1 MSAPPR
7 SPIRVLLVD
16 DHALVRAGIRALLEE
31 MPNVAVVGQA
41 DCGREGVRLFA
52 EKRPDLVIIDISMR
66 ELNGIDAAIEMLEMD
81 RSARVLVLTMYSSED
96 FVRRALRSGA
106 SGYLV
111 KDAAPHELQMAIEA
125 VMRGEIFVSSRVSRH
140 LVTALTD
147 AGEDVSSLD
156 GLSPRQRQ
164 ILQLVAEGKR
174 TKEIAASLGVSVKTV
189 ETHRAAVM
197 ERLGI
202 HDLAGLVLYAVQK
215 GLVDVDS
222 PK

>member
-1 MSAPPR
+1 MSAPPQ
-7 SPIRVLLVD
+7 SPIRVLLID

-66 ELNGIDAAIEMLEMD
+66 ELNGIDAAIEMLELD

-96 FVRRALRSGA
+96 FVRRALRIGA

-140 LVTALTD
+140 LVTALADVSED
-147 AGEDVSSLD
+147 ASSLD

-189 ETHRAAVM
+189 ETHRAAIM
-197 ERLGI
+197 DRLGI

-215 GLVDVDS
+215 GLVDVGTS
-222 PK
+222 G